1 MISKENYES
10 MRFESIINT
19 IYKESYPDHFPMHW
33 HKYVEI
39 ISIPED
45 ASENESGMV
54 RLNQKLYELHSG
66 DILFIWPGEL
76 HEVVDNQEHTLI
88 ALQFPYTVLS
98 EIKDFAI
105 YSNSFRKHH
114 LLQYNK
120 NPEINQTMFFAINQI
135 MELSNSNQKQFR
147 NVEMLI
153 SLYEMFISFGNYIHD
168 CEEIADAQK
177 DGTDKMQCACQY
189 IQENCEWNLTLERV
203 SEHVGFST
211 CYFSRC
217 FKKAT
222 GYSFVEYLMMQ
233 RVKRMQMLLTNPKLS
248 ITDAAYQAGF
258 KSIST
263 LNRIFKQYSGCSPS
277 EYRKYYN
284 ASM

>member
-1 MISKENYES
+1 

-98 EIKDFAI
+98 EIKDFATRD
-105 YSNSFRKHH
+105 F
-114 LLQYNK
+114 LQQILN
-120 NPEINQTMFFAINQI
+120 EEDAHMDAIEGLQSQI
-135 MELSNSNQKQFR
+135 EQMSAPIFLTTQ
-147 NVEMLI
+147 V
-153 SLYEMFISFGNYIHD
+153 
-168 CEEIADAQK
+168 K
-177 DGTDKMQCACQY
+177 D
-189 IQENCEWNLTLERV
+189 
-203 SEHVGFST
+203 
-211 CYFSRC
+211 
-217 FKKAT
+217 
-222 GYSFVEYLMMQ
+222 
-233 RVKRMQMLLTNPKLS
+233 
-248 ITDAAYQAGF
+248 
-258 KSIST
+258 
-263 LNRIFKQYSGCSPS
+263 
-277 EYRKYYN
+277 
-284 ASM
+284 

>member
-1 MISKENYES
+1 MCSS
-10 MRFESIINT
+10 
-19 IYKESYPDHFPMHW
+19 D
-33 HKYVEI
+33 
-39 ISIPED
+39 
-45 ASENESGMV
+45 
-54 RLNQKLYELHSG
+54 L
-66 DILFIWPGEL
+66 
-76 HEVVDNQEHTLI
+76 EVVDNQEHTLI

-177 DGTDKMQCACQY
+177 DGTDKMQCACLY

-233 RVKRMQMLLTNPKLS
+233 RVKRMQMLLTNPELS